1 MCVLEVKS
9 FINKSSIDMKR
20 ERIGKIFLS
29 CALWMAATTAWAQ
42 GNKVSLK
49 LNNVSLTSAL
59 NQVERLSGY
68 YKINYDVNQ
77 LGNYKVSINV
87 NQMSAKEVV
96 DILLGNLPFSARVDG
111 RYIVVRKS
119 TQAASGA
126 RGRNNGSGKGVTGR
140 VLDREGEPLIG
151 VTIMVPGTQKMA
163 VTDVNGNFALPT
175 ADVNDRLEISYIGKK
190 TLRRKV
196 GSRHLNVVLD
206 DDDNTLNDVMV
217 TGYQQLSRERA
228 TGSFD
233 KINEKDIAARPASDL
248 SSALQGLVAG
258 MQGTENEDGSVE
270 FKIRGTSSLYADTA
284 PLIVVDG
291 FPIEGTFT
299 SINPN
304 DVESVTVL
312 KDASAASIW
321 GARSANGVIVVTT
334 KHGKKNSRLEVNGQ
348 AFWRIGTNPDLE
360 YILSQADSRTNVD
373 YELKALRNGW
383 NLGEYTPGGVD
394 GLMTGLT
401 EAQELYFNNKYN
413 GLSVADMNAGLEK
426 LRNRSNRSQLKKYLM
441 QQQLLQQ
448 YNASVSGGTEKFDNY
463 LSLMYE
469 RNAEATIKRGYER
482 FMMNYNTAYRFNRN
496 ITATASLTWQKRN
509 RENTGVTINEFANL
523 QPYEMLK
530 NEDGSYAYNT
540 GGFNREELKNIDVA
554 SFPYSDFSY
563 NMLQEVEN
571 RSYKTKTN
579 NLRIQLGL
587 NAKIFKGLSYD
598 MKYQYERN
606 TSSYRNLDGEAT
618 YATRYD
624 VNFYSTFDGTKCTQS
639 FLPKGARIESGNSEN
654 HNQVFRNQLT
664 YANVF
669 AEKHDVT
676 ALAGI
681 EMSEYVNSSTTNP
694 RLYGFNEDTNTAPV
708 PYYGSKSNIGNME
721 NYSFYTTYYLTPY
734 LGYRFSERT
743 DRYLSYFGNVAYMYD
758 EKYGVSASVR
768 SDGSNFV
775 SKDKSLRW
783 SPMWSVGGKWNL
795 HKENFMKNVNWVDRL
810 TLRATYGL
818 NGNAEKST
826 SPQTLISISSSST
839 TLTDVASIASYGNP
853 MLKWET
859 THTFNLGVDFS
870 LFKNILSGKVEYYN
884 RMSKDV
890 IGSVTIPA
898 VYGSTTQ
905 KFNNAEISN
914 RGFETELTARYT
926 FSGIGLGIRST
937 LTYAYNK
944 NKVEKLYNPNI
955 FCYGYMYAEDPSNGY
970 FIEGRPIGAL
980 YAYEFAGMKD
990 GVPYVKGAN
999 GETCSFNDL
1008 TLHNSTYGSEEFLT
1022 YKGSTIAPSTFGW
1035 ANEFSW
1041 KGLSLYVYLTGKMGG
1056 KFRAP
1061 VADTPPLVGGGN
1073 VFISKF
1079 ISYYE
1084 NSDGT
1089 QWPTYPAEGDYMC
1102 YRWSRYMPYLSS
1114 FVEDASFIRL
1124 KELTLSYQ
1132 LPSVL
1137 LHKIGL
1143 KQAKVFCQA
1152 RDLGIIWS
1160 ANSLGY
1166 DPEWLPG
1173 SGYKPATSITLGV
1186 NINL

>member
-1 MCVLEVKS
+1 MKKVKIGTFFLS
-9 FINKSSIDMKR
+9 FI
-20 ERIGKIFLS
+20 
-29 CALWMAATTAWAQ
+29 LWMVATSVWSQ
-42 GNKVSLK
+42 GNKISLK
-49 LNNVSLTSAL
+49 LDNASLIVAL
-59 NQVERLSGY
+59 YQVERQSGY
-68 YKINYDVNQ
+68 YKINYNVNQ
-77 LGNYKVSINV
+77 LSNYKVSVNV
-87 NQMSAKEVV
+87 EQKSAKDVV
-96 DILLGNLPFSARVDG
+96 DILLSNLPFSAKIDG
-111 RYIVVRKS
+111 RYILVRKD
-119 TQAASGA
+119 TQASNDSHNKKEA
-126 RGRNNGSGKGVTGR
+126 SGKGITGR

-151 VTIMVPGTQKMA
+151 VTISVIGTQKKA
-163 VTDVNGNFALPT
+163 ITDIDGKFSLPT
-175 ADVNDRLEISYIGKK
+175 ANVNDRLEISYIGKK
-190 TLRRKV
+190 TIRRKA
-196 GSRHLNVVLD
+196 GSRHLNIVLD
-206 DDDNTLNDVMV
+206 DDDNALNDVMV
-217 TGYQQLSRERA
+217 TGYQKLSRERA

-233 KINEKDIAARPASDL
+233 KISEKELAARPSSDI
-248 SSALQGLVAG
+248 SSTIQGLVAG
-258 MQGTENEDGSVE
+258 MQGIEKEDGSVD

-291 FPIEGTFT
+291 FPIDGSFN

-321 GARSANGVIVVTT
+321 GTRSANGVIVVTT
-334 KHGKKNSRLEVNGQ
+334 KHGKKSGRLEVNGQ

-360 YILSQADSRTNVD
+360 YILCQADSRTNVD

-383 NLGEYTPGGVD
+383 NLGEYSPGGIY

-413 GLSVADMNAGLEK
+413 GLSEQDMNAGLDR
-426 LRNRSNRSQLKKYLM
+426 LRNRNNRSQLKKYMM

-448 YNASVSGGTEKFDNY
+448 YNMNLSGGTDKFANY

-482 FMMNYNTAYRFNRN
+482 FMMNYNTAYHLNRN

-509 RENTGVTINEFANL
+509 QENSGVTIKDFNRL
-523 QPYEMLK
+523 QPYDMLK
-530 NEDGSYAYNT
+530 NDDGSYAYNT
-540 GGFNREELKNIDVA
+540 GNFNREELKKVDTS
-554 SFPYSDFSY
+554 SFPYSDFNY

-571 RSYKTKTN
+571 RSYKTKSN
-579 NLRIQLGL
+579 KLRIQLGI
-587 NAKIFKGLSYD
+587 NAKILKGLSYD
-598 MKYQYERN
+598 IKYQYERN
-606 TSSYRNLDGEAT
+606 NSNYRDLDGEAT

-624 VNFYSTFDGTKCTQS
+624 VNFYTTFDGTKCTKS
-639 FLPKGARIESGNSEN
+639 FLPKGAKINSGSSEN

-664 YANVF
+664 YANIF

-681 EMSEYVNSSTTNP
+681 EMSEYVSSSTTNP
-694 RLYGFNEDTNTAPV
+694 RIYGYNEDTNTAPA
-708 PYYGSKSNIGNME
+708 PYYGSKSEMGNIQNAS
-721 NYSFYTTYYLTPY
+721 YYDTPYKKFSFY
-734 LGYRFSERT
+734 ERT
-743 DRYLSYFGNVAYMYD
+743 DRYLSYFGNLAYMYD
-758 EKYGVSASVR
+758 EKYGVSVSVR

-795 HKENFMKNVNWVDRL
+795 HKEGFMKDVKWVDRL
-810 TLRATYGL
+810 TLRTTYGL

-826 SPQTLISISSSST
+826 SPQTLISIHSSSAT
-839 TLTDVASIASYGNP
+839 MTDEADIASHGNP

-859 THTFNLGVDFS
+859 TSTLNIGADFS
-870 LFKNILSGKVEYYN
+870 LFKNTLSGKVEYYN
-884 RMSKDV
+884 RLSKDV
-890 IGSVTIPA
+890 IGTVAIPA

-905 KFNNAEISN
+905 RFNNAEISN
-914 RGFETELTARYT
+914 RGFEVELTARHL
-926 FSGIGLGIRST
+926 FNSIGLGIRST

-955 FCYGYMYAEDPSNGY
+955 FCYGYMSADNPSNGY
-970 FIEGRPIGAL
+970 FIEGRPIGAV
-980 YAYEFAGMKD
+980 YAYEYAGMKD
-990 GVPYVKGAN
+990 GDPYVKGVN
-999 GETCSFNDL
+999 GEPCSFKDL
-1008 TLHNSTYGSEEFLT
+1008 TLHYSTHGSDDLLT
-1022 YKGSTIAPSTFGW
+1022 YKGSSIAPSTFGW
-1035 ANEFSW
+1035 ANEFTW
-1041 KGLSLYVYLTGKMGG
+1041 KGISLYVYLTGKMGG
-1056 KFRAP
+1056 KFRTPIAE
-1061 VADTPPLVGGGN
+1061 TPPLIGGGN

-1089 QWPTYPAEGDYMC
+1089 QWPTYPEAGDYMC
-1102 YRWSRYMPYLSS
+1102 FLWDRYMPYLSC

-1132 LPSVL
+1132 LPITL
-1137 LHKIGL
+1137 LHRIGL
-1143 KQAKVFCQA
+1143 KQVKVFCQA

-1173 SGYKPATSITLGV
+1173 SGLNKPATSVTLGV

>member
-1 MCVLEVKS
+1 
-9 FINKSSIDMKR
+9 MKK
-20 ERIGKIFLS
+20 ERVGTFFLS
-29 CALWMAATTAWAQ
+29 LLFLLSAVTAFAQ
-42 GNKVSLK
+42 GNKI
-49 LNNVSLTSAL
+49 NLTANKVALPSAL
-59 NQVERLSGY
+59 NQVERQSGY
-68 YKINYDVNQ
+68 YKINYDYNQVNKYRVTAEIK
-77 LGNYKVSINV
+77 NKTAIEAV
-87 NQMSAKEVV
+87 NMLLAK
-96 DILLGNLPFSARVDG
+96 LPLAAKVDG
-111 RYIVVRKS
+111 RYIQIRNQASKTSAQQNGKS
-119 TQAASGA
+119 YG
-126 RGRNNGSGKGVTGR
+126 GKGVSGH
-140 VLDREGEPLIG
+140 VADRNGEPLIG
-151 VTIMVPGTQKMA
+151 VTVKVPGTQKMA
-163 VTDVNGNFALPT
+163 VTDIEGNFVLPT
-175 ADVNDRLEISYIGKK
+175 AELGDRVEISYIGKK
-190 TLRRKV
+190 AINRKAR
-196 GSRHLNVVLD
+196 SHRLNIVLD
-206 DDDNTLNDVMV
+206 DEDNTLGDVMV

-233 KINEKDIAARPASDL
+233 KIGEKELAARPATDL
-248 SSALQGLVAG
+248 SAALQGLVAG
-258 MQGTENEDGSVE
+258 MQGTENEDGSVD
-270 FKIRGTSSLYADTA
+270 FKIRGTSSLYANTS

-291 FPIEGTFT
+291 FPIEGTFS

-334 KHGKKNSRLEVNGQ
+334 KKGKKNSRLDVNGQ
-348 AFWRIGTNPDLE
+348 AFWRIGTTPDVD
-360 YILSQADSRTNVD
+360 YILAQADSKSNVD
-373 YELKALRNGW
+373 YEIQAIQNGW
-383 NLGEYTPGGVD
+383 NMGEYTQGGID

-401 EAQELYFNNKYN
+401 EAQELYFNHKYN
-413 GLSVADMNAGLEK
+413 GLSEQKMNAGLDK
-426 LRNRSNRSQLKKYLM
+426 LRNRSNRKQLKKYLM

-448 YNASVSGGTEKFDNY
+448 YNASISGGTDKFDNY

-469 RNAEATIKRGYER
+469 KNAEATIKRGYER
-482 FMMNYNTAYRFNRN
+482 FMMNYNTAYHFNRN

-509 RENTGVTINEFANL
+509 QQNSGVTINEFANL

-530 NEDGSYAYNT
+530 NDDGSYAYNT
-540 GGFNREELKNIDVA
+540 GGFNRQELQNINT
-554 SFPYSDFSY
+554 SSYPYSDFSY

-571 RSYKTKTN
+571 RDYRTKSN

-606 TSSYRNLDGEAT
+606 YSSYRNLDGEAT

-624 VNFYSTFDGTKCTQS
+624 VNFYSSVDKNLNCVNTY
-639 FLPKGARIESGNSEN
+639 LPKGARIDSGSSEN

-664 YANVF
+664 YNNVI
-669 AEKHDVT
+669 AEKHDIS

-681 EMSEYVNSSTTNP
+681 EMSEYVTSSTTNP
-694 RLYGFNEDTNTAPV
+694 RLYGFNENTNTAPV
-708 PYYGSKSNIGNME
+708 PYYGSKSNIGNMQ
-721 NYSFYTTYYLTPY
+721 NYAFYTSYYLIPY
-734 LGYRFSERT
+734 LGYKFSERT

-758 EKYGVSASVR
+758 DKYGVSASVR

-783 SPMWSVGGKWNL
+783 SPMWSVGAKWNMK
-795 HKENFMKNVNWVDRL
+795 KENFMKDVNWLDRL

-826 SPQTLISISSSST
+826 SPQTLISISSSAT
-839 TLTDVASIASYGNP
+839 TMTDVASIASYGNP
-853 MLKWET
+853 LLKWET
-859 THTFNLGVDFS
+859 THTTNLGVDFS
-870 LFKNILSGKVEYYN
+870 FFKNILSGKFEYYN
-884 RMSKDV
+884 RLSKDV
-890 IGSVTIPA
+890 IGEVTIPS
-898 VYGSTTQ
+898 VYGSTNQ
-905 KFNNAEISN
+905 RFNNAEISN
-914 RGFETELTARYT
+914 RGFEAELTARYT
-926 FSGIGLGIRST
+926 FCFGLGIRST

-955 FCYGYMYAEDPSNGY
+955 YCYGYMYASEASNGY
-970 FIEGRPIGAL
+970 FIEGKPIGAV
-980 YAYEFAGMKD
+980 YAYEYAGMQD
-990 GVPYVKGAN
+990 GVPYVKGPD
-999 GETCSFNDL
+999 GSTCSFEDL
-1008 TLHNSTYGSEEFLT
+1008 SLHNSTFGSDQFLT
-1022 YKGSTIAPSTFGW
+1022 YKGSVIAPSTFGW

-1061 VADTPPLVGGGN
+1061 VAETPPLVGGGN
-1073 VFISKF
+1073 EFISKF
-1079 ISYYE
+1079 ISYYQ

-1089 QWPTYPAEGDYMC
+1089 QYPTLPEVNDYMC
-1102 YRWSRYMPYLSS
+1102 YRWGRYMPYLSC

-1132 LPSVL
+1132 LPTVL
-1137 LHKIGL
+1137 LSKIGL

-1152 RDLGIIWS
+1152 RDLGCIWA

-1173 SGYKPATSITLGV
+1173 SGMNKPATSITLGV

>member
-1 MCVLEVKS
+1 
-9 FINKSSIDMKR
+9 MKK
-20 ERIGKIFLS
+20 ERIGKFFLS
-29 CALWMAATTAWAQ
+29 FLFLLSVTVAFAQ
-42 GNKVSLK
+42 GNKVT
-49 LNNVSLTSAL
+49 LTVNKVALPSAL
-59 NQVERLSGY
+59 YQVERQSGY

-77 LGNYKVSINV
+77 LNKYSVSAEIKNKGALEAV
-87 NQMSAKEVV
+87 N
-96 DILLGNLPFSARVDG
+96 ILLSQLPFSAKIDG
-111 RYIVVRKS
+111 RYIVVRAN
-119 TQAASGA
+119 AAKAQNAQRGGKDGRGVSG
-126 RGRNNGSGKGVTGR
+126 RIIDK
-140 VLDREGEPLIG
+140 EGEPLIG
-151 VTIMVPGTQKMA
+151 VTVLVPGTQKMT
-163 VTDVNGNFALPT
+163 VTDIDGKFNLPT
-175 ADVNDRLEISYIGKK
+175 ATPSDRLEISYIGKK
-190 TLRRKV
+190 TIRRKA
-196 GSRHLNVVLD
+196 GSHLLNVVLD
-206 DDDNTLNDVMV
+206 DDENMLNDVMV

-233 KINEKDIAARPASDL
+233 KVGEKELAARPASDL

-258 MQGTENEDGSVE
+258 MQGTEKEDGTVD
-270 FKIRGTSSLYADTA
+270 FKIRGTSSLYAETS

-291 FPIEGTFT
+291 FPIEGTFN

-334 KHGKKNSRLEVNGQ
+334 KRGKKNSRLDVNGQ

-373 YELKALRNGW
+373 YELQALRNGW
-383 NLGEYTPGGVD
+383 NLSEYTPGGVS
-394 GLMTGLT
+394 GLLTGLT

-413 GLSVADMNAGLEK
+413 GLSESEMNAGLDK
-426 LRNRSNRSQLKKYLM
+426 LRNRSNRDQLKKYLM

-448 YNASVSGGTEKFDNY
+448 YNVSVSGGTEKFDNY

-469 RNAEATIKRGYER
+469 KNDEATIKRGYER
-482 FMMNYNTAYRFNRN
+482 FMLNYNTAFRFNRN
-496 ITATASLTWQKRN
+496 ITATASVTWQKRN
-509 RENTGVTINEFANL
+509 RETSGVTINEFANL

-530 NEDGSYAYNT
+530 NEDGSYAYNA
-540 GGFNREELKNIDVA
+540 GGFNREELKNVDVS

-571 RSYKTKTN
+571 RSYKTKSDN
-579 NLRIQLGL
+579 FRVQLGL
-587 NAKIFKGLSYD
+587 NAKIIKGLSYD
-598 MKYQYERN
+598 LKYQYERN

-624 VNFYSTFDGTKCTQS
+624 VNFYSTFDGTKCTNS
-639 FLPKGARIESGNSEN
+639 FLPKGARISSGSSEN
-654 HNQVFRNQLT
+654 HNQVLRNQLS
-664 YANVF
+664 YNNVF
-669 AEKHDVT
+669 AEKHDVS

-681 EMSEYVNSSTTNP
+681 EMSEYVTSATTNP

-708 PYYGSKSNIGNME
+708 PYYGSKSNIGNMQ
-721 NYSFYTTYYLTPY
+721 NYAFYTSYYLIPY
-734 LGYRFSERT
+734 LGYKYSERT

-758 EKYGVSASVR
+758 DKYGVSASVR

-783 SPMWSVGGKWNL
+783 SPMWSVGAKWNM
-795 HKENFMKNVNWVDRL
+795 KRENFMKDVNWLDRL

-859 THTFNLGVDFS
+859 TRTVNLGVDFS

-884 RMSKDV
+884 RQSKDV
-890 IGSVTIPA
+890 IGVVTIPA
-898 VYGSTTQ
+898 VYGSTSQ

-914 RGFETELTARYT
+914 KGFEVELTARHT
-926 FSGIGLGIRST
+926 FNNIGLGIRST
-937 LTYAYNK
+937 VTYAYNK
-944 NKVEKLYNPNI
+944 NKVEKLYNPNVY
-955 FCYGYMYAEDPSNGY
+955 CYGYMAAADPVSDGANAV
-970 FIEGRPIGAL
+970 FIEGKPIGAV
-980 YAYEFAGMKD
+980 YAYEYAGMKD
-990 GVPYVKGAN
+990 GVPYVKGPN
-999 GETCSFNDL
+999 GEPWSFNDL
-1008 TLHNSTYGSEEFLT
+1008 GLHNSTYGSEEFLT
-1022 YKGSTIAPSTFGW
+1022 YMGTTFAPSTFGW

-1061 VADTPPLVGGGN
+1061 VADTPPLVGGGS

-1079 ISYYE
+1079 ISYYQ

-1089 QWPTYPAEGDYMC
+1089 KWPTLPEANDYMC
-1102 YRWSRYMPYLSS
+1102 YRWGRYMPNLSC

-1124 KELTLSYQ
+1124 KEVTLSYQ
-1132 LPSVL
+1132 LPMVL

-1152 RDLGIIWS
+1152 RDLGLIWA

-1173 SGYKPATSITLGV
+1173 SGMNKPATSITLGINV
-1186 NINL
+1186 NL

>member
-1 MCVLEVKS
+1 
-9 FINKSSIDMKR
+9 MKK
-20 ERIGKIFLS
+20 ERFGMLFLS
-29 CALWMAATTAWAQ
+29 ILFLLSATVAFAQ
-42 GNKVSLK
+42 GNKITLTVNKVSLP
-49 LNNVSLTSAL
+49 SAL
-59 NQVERLSGY
+59 NQVERQSNY
-68 YKINYDVNQ
+68 YKINYDYNQ
-77 LGNYKVSINV
+77 LGKYHVSAEIKNKSAIEAV
-87 NQMSAKEVV
+87 NT
-96 DILLGNLPFSARVDG
+96 LLSNLPFAAKADG
-111 RYIVVRKS
+111 RYIQIKNKTTKKTLAPSQSVR
-119 TQAASGA
+119 
-126 RGRNNGSGKGVTGR
+126 SGKGINGR
-140 VLDREGEPLIG
+140 VTDKDGEPLIG
-151 VTIMVPGTQKMA
+151 VTVMVPGTQKMTI
-163 VTDVNGNFALPT
+163 TDINGNFSLPT
-175 ADVNDRLEISYIGKK
+175 TETNDRIEISYIGKK
-190 TLRRKV
+190 TISRKA
-196 GSRHLNVVLD
+196 SSNHLNIVLD
-206 DDDNTLNDVMV
+206 DDDNILNDVMV

-233 KINEKDIAARPASDL
+233 KIGEKELAARPATDL
-248 SSALQGLVAG
+248 SAALQGLVAG
-258 MQGTENEDGSVE
+258 MQGTENEDGSVD
-270 FKIRGTSSLYADTA
+270 FKIRGTSSLYANTS

-291 FPIEGTFT
+291 FPIEGTFS

-334 KHGKKNSRLEVNGQ
+334 KRAKQNSRLNVNGQ
-348 AFWRIGTNPDLE
+348 AFWRIGTTPDVD
-360 YILSQADSRTNVD
+360 YILSQADSKTNVD
-373 YELKALRNGW
+373 YEIQAIKNGW

-413 GLSVADMNAGLEK
+413 GLSESEMNAGLDK
-426 LRNRSNRSQLKKYLM
+426 LRNRSNRKQLKKYLM

-448 YNASVSGGTEKFDNY
+448 YNASISGGTEKFDNY

-469 RNAEATIKRGYER
+469 KNAEATIKRGYER

-496 ITATASLTWQKRN
+496 ITATASLTWQKKN
-509 RENTGVTINEFANL
+509 IETSGVTINEFANL

-540 GGFNREELKNIDVA
+540 GGFNREELKNIDAA

-571 RSYKTKTN
+571 RSYKTKN
-579 NLRIQLGL
+579 DNIRIQLGL

-606 TSSYRNLDGEAT
+606 KSSYRNLDGEAT

-624 VNFYSTFDGTKCTQS
+624 VNFYSTFDGTKCTNS
-639 FLPKGARIESGNSEN
+639 FLPKGARINSGNSEN

-664 YANVF
+664 YNNVI
-669 AEKHDVT
+669 AEKHDIS

-681 EMSEYVNSSTTNP
+681 EMSEYITSSTTNP
-694 RLYGFNEDTNTAPV
+694 RLYGFNEETNTAPV
-708 PYYGSKSNIGNME
+708 PYYGSKSNIGNMQ
-721 NYSFYTTYYLTPY
+721 NYAFYTSYYLTPY
-734 LGYRFSERT
+734 LGYKFYERT

-758 EKYGVSASVR
+758 DKYGVSASVR

-783 SPMWSVGGKWNL
+783 SPMWSVGAKWNIK
-795 HKENFMKNVNWVDRL
+795 KENFMKDVSWVDRL

-839 TLTDVASIASYGNP
+839 TMTDVASIASYSNP

-859 THTFNLGVDFS
+859 THTTNLGIDFS
-870 LFKNILSGKVEYYN
+870 IFKNILSGKIEYYN
-884 RMSKDV
+884 RLSKDV
-890 IGSVTIPA
+890 IGDVTIPA
-898 VYGSTTQ
+898 VYGSTSQ
-905 KFNNAEISN
+905 RFNNAEISN
-914 RGFETELTARYT
+914 RGFEAELTARHT
-926 FSGIGLGIRST
+926 FSFGLGISST

-944 NKVEKLYNPNI
+944 NKIEKLYNPNVY
-955 FCYGYMYAEDPSNGY
+955 CYEYMNGY
-970 FIEGRPIGAL
+970 FIEGRPIGAI

-999 GETCSFNDL
+999 GENCSFNDL
-1008 TLHNSTYGSEEFLT
+1008 TLHNSTFGSENFLT
-1022 YKGSTIAPSTFGW
+1022 YKGSSIAPSTFGW
-1035 ANEFSW
+1035 ANEFTW
-1041 KGLSLYVYLTGKMGG
+1041 KGISLYVYLTGKMGG

-1079 ISYYE
+1079 ISYYQ

-1089 QWPTYPAEGDYMC
+1089 QYPTLPAEGDYMC
-1102 YRWSRYMPYLSS
+1102 YRWDRYMPYLSC

-1124 KELTLSYQ
+1124 KELTVSYQ
-1132 LPSVL
+1132 LPTIL
-1137 LHKIGL
+1137 LSKIGL

-1152 RDLGIIWS
+1152 RDLGCLWT

-1173 SGYKPATSITLGV
+1173 TGVNKPATSITLGV

>member
-1 MCVLEVKS
+1 
-9 FINKSSIDMKR
+9 MKK
-20 ERIGKIFLS
+20 ERFGMLFLS
-29 CALWMAATTAWAQ
+29 ILFALTAVTAFAQ
-42 GNKVSLK
+42 GNKITLTVNKVSLP
-49 LNNVSLTSAL
+49 SAL
-59 NQVERLSGY
+59 NQVERQSGY
-68 YKINYDVNQ
+68 YKINYDYNLLNKYTVSAEIKNQQALEAVNT
-77 LGNYKVSINV
+77 
-87 NQMSAKEVV
+87 
-96 DILLGNLPFSARVDG
+96 LLGKLPFTAKADG
-111 RYIVVRKS
+111 RYIQVKKNSARLNL
-119 TQAASGA
+119 QQNRNGA
-126 RGRNNGSGKGVTGR
+126 GKGVSGR
-140 VLDREGEPLIG
+140 ITDKEGEPLIG
-151 VTIMVPGTQKMA
+151 VTITVPGTQKMTI
-163 VTDVNGNFALPT
+163 TDINGNFSLPT
-175 ADVNDRLEISYIGKK
+175 ADPSDRIEVSYIGKK
-190 TLRRKV
+190 TISRKA
-196 GSRHLNVVLD
+196 GSHRLNVILY
-206 DDDNTLNDVMV
+206 DDDNMLSDVMV

-233 KINEKDIAARPASDL
+233 KIGEKELAARPATDL
-248 SSALQGLVAG
+248 SAALQGLVAG
-258 MQGTENEDGSVE
+258 MQGTENEDGSVD
-270 FKIRGTSSLYADTA
+270 FKIRGTSSLYANTQ

-291 FPIEGTFT
+291 FPIEGSFS

-334 KHGKKNSRLEVNGQ
+334 KHAKKNTKLSVNGQ
-348 AFWRIGTNPDLE
+348 AFWRIGTDPDIE
-360 YILSQADSRTNVD
+360 YILSQADSKTNVD
-373 YELKALRNGW
+373 YEIEALRNGW
-383 NLGEYTPGGVD
+383 NMGEYTKGGVD
-394 GLMTGLT
+394 GLLTGLT
-401 EAQELYFNNKYN
+401 EAQELYFHNKYD
-413 GLSVADMNAGLEK
+413 GLSESEMNAGLDK
-426 LRNRSNRSQLKKYLM
+426 LRNRSNRDQLKKYLM

-448 YNASVSGGTEKFDNY
+448 YNVSVSSGTEKFDNY

-469 RNAEATIKRGYER
+469 KNNEATIKRGYER
-482 FMMNYNTAYRFNRN
+482 FMLNYNTAYRFNKH

-509 RENTGVTINEFANL
+509 RETSGVTINEFANL

-530 NEDGSYAYNT
+530 NEDGSYAYNA
-540 GGFNREELKNIDVA
+540 GGFNRDELQNINIS

-571 RSYKTKTN
+571 RSYHTKSD

-587 NAKIFKGLSYD
+587 NAKIIKGLSYD
-598 MKYQYERN
+598 LKYQYERN
-606 TSSYRNLDGEAT
+606 TSKYRYMDGEQT
-618 YATRYD
+618 YANRYD
-624 VNFYSTFDGTKCTQS
+624 VNFYTTFDGVNCTNT
-639 FLPKGARIESGNSEN
+639 FLPKGARINSGNSEN
-654 HNQVFRNQLT
+654 HNQVIRNQLS
-664 YANVF
+664 NNNIF
-669 AEKHDVT
+669 AEKHDVS

-681 EMSEYVNSSTTNP
+681 EMSEYVTSSTTNP
-694 RLYGFNEDTNTAPV
+694 RIYGYNENTNTVPA
-708 PYYGSKSNIGNME
+708 PYYGTKSNIGNMQ

-783 SPMWSVGGKWNL
+783 SPMWSVGAKWNMK
-795 HKENFMKNVNWVDRL
+795 KENFMKDIKWIDRL

-826 SPQTLISISSSST
+826 SPQTLISVSSNAN
-839 TLTDVASIASYGNP
+839 TLTDVATIASYGNP
-853 MLKWET
+853 TLKWET
-859 THTFNLGVDFS
+859 THTTNLGIDFS
-870 LFKNILSGKVEYYN
+870 FFKNILSGKFEYYN
-884 RMSKDV
+884 RLSKDV

-905 KFNNAEISN
+905 MFNNAEISN
-914 RGFETELTARYT
+914 RGIELELTGKYS
-926 FSGIGLGIRST
+926 FNSIGLGIRST

-944 NKVEKLYNPNI
+944 NKVEKLYNP
-955 FCYGYMYAEDPSNGY
+955 FVYCYGYMYASDPSNQY
-970 FIEGRPIGAL
+970 FIEGKPIGAV

-990 GVPYVKGAN
+990 GQPYVKGAD
-999 GETCSFNDL
+999 GEPFPFNDHS
-1008 TLHNSTYGSEEFLT
+1008 LHNSTYGSDSFLKYMGT
-1022 YKGSTIAPSTFGW
+1022 TIAPSTFGW

-1041 KGLSLYVYLTGKMGG
+1041 KGLSLYVYLTGKFGG

-1061 VADTPPLVGGGN
+1061 VADTPPLVGGGSE
-1073 VFISKF
+1073 FISKF
-1079 ISYYE
+1079 ISYYQ

-1089 QWPTYPAEGDYMC
+1089 QCPTLPEPDDYWC
-1102 YRWSRYMPYLSS
+1102 YRWGRYMPNLSC

-1124 KELTLSYQ
+1124 KELTVSYQ
-1132 LPSVL
+1132 LPTVL

-1152 RDLGIIWS
+1152 RDLGIIWA

-1173 SGYKPATSITLGV
+1173 SGMNKPAASITLGL